1 VIPFDNHKL
10 GCINSKGGEFFKFA
24 INQEFEILS
33 GHDWFS
39 SVPIIRQ
46 AGGPV
51 KGVYRRFGA
60 FFSGSATTYVT
71 LRKNRTGVVLC
82 GFWGL
87 LCRGQFF
94 NLFIHERIGLQ
105 LNQMQ
110 EFLHCF

>member
-1 VIPFDNHKL
+1 V
-10 GCINSKGGEFFKFA
+10 GV
-24 INQEFEILS
+24 S
-33 GHDWFS
+33 G
-39 SVPIIRQ
+39 
-46 AGGPV
+46 
-51 KGVYRRFGA
+51 RFGA
-60 FFSGSATTYVT
+60 FFSGSATTHAR

-110 EFLHCF
+110 DFLHCF